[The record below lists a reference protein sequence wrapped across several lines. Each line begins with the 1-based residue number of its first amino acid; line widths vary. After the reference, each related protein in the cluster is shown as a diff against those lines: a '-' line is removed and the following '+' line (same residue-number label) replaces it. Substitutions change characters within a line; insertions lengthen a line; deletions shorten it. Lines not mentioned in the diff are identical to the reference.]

1 MNLKRSLLI
10 FFLSV
15 LFLPVLFAAPQEI
28 NIRVEYFPP
37 FVCGINSKTH
47 PGIAIEI
54 LRKVFPADRYRLN
67 FRNQGW
73 QWAMRDLQRNQCHA
87 VIGVC
92 KADKPNLVYPS
103 RPLFK
108 TVSAVYLRNDSPL
121 KFDSAAS
128 LAKAKTGFMTDYSHS
143 DEFDRFLK
151 DHSTDGIAV
160 IYNGWNANDK
170 MVRDLMQKKLQAIV
184 SYTAVMDWSMKRIRN
199 SAKQIRLV
207 KKLDNEAE
215 FYIAFT
221 PGKRESWTFVKQFNQ
236 EFEKFRK
243 TPEYKKLLQKYGLTE
258 NSL

>member
-1 MNLKRSLLI
+1 MNLKRNLLLVLLMFSSLPL
-10 FFLSV
+10 
-15 LFLPVLFAAPQEI
+15 LFAAPQEI

-47 PGIAIEI
+47 PGVSIEI
-54 LRKVFPADRYRLN
+54 LRKLFPADKYRLN

-92 KADKPNLVYPS
+92 KADKPNLVYPR

-108 TVSAVYLRNDSPL
+108 TVSAVYLRSDSPL
-121 KFDSAAS
+121 KFESAAS

-143 DEFDRFLK
+143 DEFDRFQK
-151 DHSTDGIAV
+151 DHASDGIAV
-160 IYNGWNANDK
+160 IYNGWNATDK

-207 KKLDNEAE
+207 KKLDNEVE
-215 FYIAFT
+215 YYIAFT
-221 PGKRESWTFVKQFNQ
+221 PGKRESWAFVKQFDQ

-243 TPEYKKLLQKYGLTE
+243 TPEYKKLLQKYGLSGD
-258 NSL
+258 NL

>member
-1 MNLKRSLLI
+1 MNLKRNLLLVLLMFSSLPL
-10 FFLSV
+10 
-15 LFLPVLFAAPQEI
+15 LFAAPQEI

-47 PGIAIEI
+47 PGVSIEI
-54 LRKVFPADRYRLN
+54 LRKLFPADKYRLN

-92 KADKPNLVYPS
+92 KADKPNLVYPR

-108 TVSAVYLRNDSPL
+108 TVSAVYLRSDSPL
-121 KFDSAAS
+121 KFESAAS

-143 DEFDRFLK
+143 DE
-151 DHSTDGIAV
+151 T
-160 IYNGWNANDK
+160 DK

-207 KKLDNEAE
+207 KKLDNEVE
-215 FYIAFT
+215 YYIAFT
-221 PGKRESWTFVKQFNQ
+221 PGKRESWAFVKQFDQ

-243 TPEYKKLLQKYGLTE
+243 TPEYKKLLQKYGLSGD
-258 NSL
+258 NL

>member
-15 LFLPVLFAAPQEI
+15 ISLPVLFAAPQEI

-215 FYIAFT
+215 FYIAF
-221 PGKRESWTFVKQFNQ
+221 Q